1 MSTFDPSEAPLLG
14 YIAKFKDG
22 AHEGPVTQLY
32 FEDTEDGRRKAE
44 EAARQMDESGHSVY
58 ACIGRLRCK
67 PRNKDNVAEL
77 DRVVQD
83 IDLRNVVETREQVLE
98 VLRGLPLQPYEIR
111 DSGGGLHVDW
121 RLREPLVD
129 DAGMAQ
135 AEAVMK
141 QMTWLLAADPAPTHR
156 AALLR
161 VPGTHNYRY
170 GGKRECCVIERNGS
184 ECDISEFDDLLDL
197 YGDAQLLH
205 YKEKPVRAGNGSGG
219 DLPFR
224 DSEGR
229 LDVGAA
235 LAGMQ
240 PTGASA
246 NDIQP
251 SVILSLLQKAIHPDD
266 VLSQV
271 VDSTMETANAAKL
284 GWTREKESR
293 DVLERC
299 KSGVNKLNREYDLI
313 SGTVPS
319 WLAGDFHPE
328 WIEAL
333 RIGRRPGLYHSTHI
347 GWHVRSYGAKGEKAT
362 APASAEQPP
371 FEAASAEEQK
381 PQAPPPKG
389 RIYPRPFAC
398 FDFTKIPQREWL
410 YGGHYMRS
418 IASATIGPGGSG
430 KSSLD
435 LVESIAMA
443 TARNLL
449 GEQPTERLR
458 VWYHNGED
466 PLAELERRIAAVC
479 VYYKIDPRELDGY
492 FFCTSGLDMP
502 IKIAG
507 GNGEV
512 KLNHATAGAIIDGIR
527 TREIDVLI
535 LDPLI
540 TLHSLAEAENHKMD
554 PVLREFARIAN
565 DTNCAIELAHHTRK
579 KVSGQEDYT
588 TADARG
594 ATAIIDAVRSA
605 RTLNGLN
612 DGDAKRLGIDDDLE
626 RLSYFRVDKGKANM
640 TRRSAASYY
649 RLVGQELPNGLA
661 GGPGDDV
668 GVVTRTIPPDV
679 AIELT
684 QADIAVL
691 VAETANS
698 DQAEKVQSE
707 NWFGH
712 TVARHFKLDTDSML
726 DRVKVE
732 TVIAAL
738 VRGKH
743 IRCVSRKGRN
753 KFDRHRRNMYVP
765 TKE

>member
-1 MSTFDPSEAPLLG
+1 MSEPALLG
-14 YIAKFKDG
+14 YICKFRDG
-22 AHEGPVTQLY
+22 AKEGPVAQLY
-32 FEDTEDGRRKAE
+32 YADTPEGRQKADEYARQIDEDG
-44 EAARQMDESGHSVY
+44 HSIY
-58 ACIGRLRCK
+58 SCIGRLHRK
-67 PRNKDNVAEL
+67 PRNKENIAEL
-77 DRVVQD
+77 ACIVQD

-98 VLRGLPLQPYEIR
+98 VLHSLPLQPYEMR
-111 DSGGGLHVDW
+111 DSGGGLHPVW

-135 AEAVMK
+135 AESTMK
-141 QMTWLLAADPAPTHR
+141 RLTWLLAADPAPTHR

-161 VPGTHNYRY
+161 HPGTHNTRY
-170 GGKRECCVIERNGS
+170 GERRECKAIERNGS
-184 ECDISEFDDLLDL
+184 ECDISEFDDLFDL

-205 YKEKPVRAGNGSGG
+205 YKNEPSTIRGNGSGG
-219 DLPFR
+219 DLPFK
-224 DSEGR
+224 DSTGR
-229 LDVGAA
+229 LDVDAA

-240 PTGASA
+240 PNGGSV
-246 NDIQP
+246 NSLQ
-251 SVILSLLQKAIHPDD
+251 SRVILSLLQKSIHPDD
-266 VLSQV
+266 IAAQV
-271 VDSTMETANAAKL
+271 VDATMKIADAAKL
-284 GWTREKESR
+284 GWTREAEVAH
-293 DVLERC
+293 VLRRC
-299 KSGVNKLNREYDLI
+299 KSEVGKLYQEYDL
-313 SGTVPS
+313 STGSVPS
-319 WLAGDFHPE
+319 WLAGDFHPN
-328 WIEAL
+328 WVEAL
-333 RIGRRPGLYHSTHI
+333 TVGRRPELIHASHV
-347 GWHVRSYGAKGEKAT
+347 GWHVRSYAIKGESSNT
-362 APASAEQPP
+362 A
-371 FEAASAEEQK
+371 AAGQGEEEDGKEEPK
-381 PQAPPPKG
+381 PQSAPPKG
-389 RIYPRPFAC
+389 RIYPRPFSC

-449 GEQPTERLR
+449 GEQPTERMR

-466 PLAELERRIAAVC
+466 PLPELERRIAAIC
-479 VYYKIDPRELDGY
+479 VYYKIDPHELEGY

-512 KLNHATAGAIIDGIR
+512 KLNHATAGAIITGIR
-527 TREIDVLI
+527 ERMIDVLT

-554 PVLREFARIAN
+554 PVLREFARVAN

-594 ATAIIDAVRSA
+594 ASAIIDAVRSA

-612 DGDAKRLGIDDDLE
+612 NDDAKALGIDDELE

-668 GVVTRTIPPDV
+668 GVVTRVTPPDV
-679 AIELT
+679 AIKLSG
-684 QADIAVL
+684 ADIAFL
-691 VAETANS
+691 VAEAANS

-712 TVARHFKLDTDSML
+712 AVAKRLGLDVDTGL
-726 DRVKVE
+726 GRAKVE
-732 TVIAAL
+732 NVIRDL

-743 IRCVSRKGRN
+743 VRCVSRKGRHTA
-753 KFDRHRRNMYVP
+753 DRHRRNLYVP
-765 TKE
+765 TDK